1 MIIIKLL
8 INQMKIV
15 FKIFQKYLNFKIFF
29 ISVNYY
35 VLFKNSYV
43 SRFLTKIKIINPLI
57 SLLQI

>member
-15 FKIFQKYLNFKIFF
+15 FKIFQIYLNFKIFF

-43 SRFLTKIKIINPLI
+43 SRFLIKIKIINPLI
-57 SLLQI
+57 SL

>member
-8 INQMKIV
+8 ISQMKIV
-15 FKIFQKYLNFKIFF
+15 FKIFKKYLIFKRYF

-43 SRFLTKIKIINPLI
+43 SRFLIKIKIIYPLI
-57 SLLQI
+57 SL